1 MQRYWPHGYCFYE
14 TSKVKN
20 LGSYS
25 SNLSTSEGEAGG
37 WPPVW
42 GQWGLQIETLSQRY
56 SRFRTYSRVLTRK
69 GPGSQVRWLGSGGR
83 FIPPPL
89 PSSPLSSSC
98 LCLPFIN
105 SAPQGTSEQFCPLIS
120 PGVLSKHPFHILP
133 WSLQSVKEFLELSLR
148 NFMKNPGLL
157 VDWTGGGAK
166 ALT

>member
-25 SNLSTSEGEAGG
+25 SNLSTTEGEAGG

-56 SRFRTYSRVLTRK
+56 SRIRTYSRVLTRK

-89 PSSPLSSSC
+89 PHLCWVPLVYASLSST
-98 LCLPFIN
+98 LPHKELASSFVSW
-105 SAPQGTSEQFCPLIS
+105 SALD
-120 PGVLSKHPFHILP
+120 HPFHILP
-133 WSLQSVKEFLELSLR
+133 WSLQSVKEFLELCLR

-166 ALT
+166 TLT